1 MKRFLLSLSILTILI
16 TFSSCVQ
23 KTYDRKV
30 RFLLDVSQMAPIK
43 SCGLRGSNSPL
54 SWDQDLEMKPLIKD
68 SLYSVDVTFNTG
80 YLGCEVKFVVNG
92 QFELQ
97 NKDNRRIPFDV
108 NKDTTI
114 YSAVFDKINP

>member
-1 MKRFLLSLSILTILI
+1 MKRFLLSLSILTILK

-30 RFLLDVSQMAPIK
+30 RFLVDVNQMAPIK
-43 SCGLRGSNSPL
+43 SCGLRVSNNPL
-54 SWDQDLEMKPLIKD
+54 SWDQDLEMKPIVKD
-68 SLYSVDVTFNTG
+68 SLYSVAVTFNTG

-97 NKDNRRIPFDV
+97 NQDNRRFAFDIE
-108 NKDTTI
+108 KDTTF
-114 YSAVFDKINP
+114 YSAVFDRQNP

>member
-1 MKRFLLSLSILTILI
+1 MKRFLLSISIFTILI

-54 SWDQDLEMKPLIKD
+54 SWDQDLEMKPIIKD

-92 QFELQ
+92 QFEFQ
-97 NKDNRRIPFDV
+97 NQEYRRIPFDV
-108 NKDTTI
+108 NKDTTN
-114 YSAVFDKINP
+114 YNAVFDKINP